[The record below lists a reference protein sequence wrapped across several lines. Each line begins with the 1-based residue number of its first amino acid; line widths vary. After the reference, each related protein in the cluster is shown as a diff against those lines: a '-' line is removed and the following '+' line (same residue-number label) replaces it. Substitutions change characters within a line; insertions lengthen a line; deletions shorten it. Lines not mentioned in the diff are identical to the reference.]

1 MRRRGKRRSFCRS
14 GSLQSPAKPQ
24 AENGRVTGKLRA
36 YFELLRF
43 PAVFTALSDVTM
55 GFLVTQGALHPPR
68 MFAMLAGISALL
80 YLSGMVLNDVFD
92 AEVDAQERPHRPIPS
107 ARISYRAAL
116 VLGAVLMGLGLLVSL
131 HIAEHTSQQRS
142 ASVTIALA
150 ACILLYDGW
159 AKRTPI
165 GPVAMGGCRF
175 LNVLLGMSLAT
186 AADGMQLR
194 PWTVTEWL
202 LAAGMGIYV
211 AGVTVFARGEA
222 AVSERRRL
230 LAGIVI
236 LTAGLA
242 TIAVAPTIF
251 AAEWRLTL
259 GQFQWLILW
268 GLLAT
273 VIVRRC
279 LLAVQNPAPALV
291 QQAVRTCLRSIIV
304 IDAAIVLGFCGPM
317 WGCAVLALLLPMLLL
332 ERWAST
338 T

>member
-1 MRRRGKRRSFCRS
+1 M
-14 GSLQSPAKPQ
+14 
-24 AENGRVTGKLRA
+24 TGQLRA

-43 PAVFTALSDVTM
+43 PAVFTAISDVTM
-55 GFLVTQGALHPPR
+55 GFLVTQGAIHPPR
-68 MFAMLAGISALL
+68 TFALLAAISAFL

-116 VLGAVLMGLGLLVSL
+116 ALGAALMGFGLLVSL
-131 HIAEHTSQQRS
+131 HIGEHTSHQRP
-142 ASVTIALA
+142 AFVTIALA

-165 GPVAMGGCRF
+165 GPFVMGGCRF

-194 PWTVTEWL
+194 PWTTTEWL
-202 LAAGMGIYV
+202 LAGGMGIYI
-211 AGVTVFARGEA
+211 AGVTVFARQEA
-222 AVSERRRL
+222 NVSERRRL
-230 LAGIVI
+230 LVGIAI
-236 LTAGLA
+236 IAAGLA
-242 TIAVAPTIF
+242 TIAVAPAVF
-251 AAEWRLTL
+251 AAEWRLAL
-259 GQFQWLILW
+259 SQIQWLILW
-268 GLLAT
+268 ALLAT

-279 LLAVQNPAPALV
+279 LLAVQIPSPAHV

-317 WGCAVLALLLPMLLL
+317 WGCVVLALLVPMLLL